1 MYVIKYLTTEVCN
14 RLLRV
19 LDSHVRHIYNKTFL
33 ANHHRKRERERKR
46 REEKE
51 REHMVATEN

>member
-19 LDSHVRHIYNKTFL
+19 LDSHVRHIYNETFL
-33 ANHHRKRERERKR
+33 ANHHRKRERERGGKR
-46 REEKE
+46 KRE
-51 REHMVATEN
+51 RENIW